1 MSLLSKNILR
11 QILNNK
17 ILVVDDDIDILFI
30 VDFILKRNGFDVMA
44 FNDPTNCFVEI
55 VNQVKPAVILLDI
68 QLGAYDGRIL
78 CKQVKE
84 IEKHALI
91 PVILFSANHH
101 SRRMVQESLCNEF
114 IEKPFD
120 IDFLVKKISFYA
132 QK

>member
-44 FNDPTNCFVEI
+44 FNNPSNSFVEI
-55 VNQVKPAVILLDI
+55 VNQVKLAVILLDI

-78 CKQVKE
+78 CKQVKD
-84 IEKHALI
+84 IEVHAHI
-91 PVILFSANHH
+91 PVILFSANH
-101 SRRMVQESLCNEF
+101 
-114 IEKPFD
+114 
-120 IDFLVKKISFYA
+120 DFR
-132 QK
+132 